1 MTALMLCTYLVYG
14 DMLMS
19 KKRISRGK
27 FDKLQQLSNSHGVI
41 AALAIDQRGSMEK
54 MLKSAV
60 GETNYHVEMA
70 YEFKELVSQELTK
83 YVSAILLDEE
93 LGFKGIASKSP
104 NAGLIL
110 SYEKT
115 GYDVNTPGR
124 LPELLAEESIQ
135 RLLAKG
141 ADAAKVLVYYNPD
154 DPQTILDKK
163 HAFLERLG
171 DEARAA
177 DMPVFVEP
185 IVYDNNISNDKSAEF
200 ALIKPQKV
208 IQTIQEF
215 TKDKYH
221 IDVLKVEV
229 PVLFNYVE
237 GYNPSDGQ
245 VIYSQQQAADY
256 FKQAS
261 DAATRPFIYL
271 SAGVPTLL
279 FHQELRF
286 AIQAGAK
293 FSGILGGRATWFEGV
308 AAYAQSGREG
318 LLRWL
323 DSSGRKNVE
332 ELNTILSKGVTPW
345 YDIYGGLDNIEI
357 FDINLAN

>member
-1 MTALMLCTYLVYG
+1 
-14 DMLMS
+14 MS

-27 FDKLQQLSNSHGVI
+27 FDKLQKLSNQNGVI

-54 MLKSAV
+54 MLKTAV
-60 GETNYHVEMA
+60 GEEHYHIDMA

-104 NAGLIL
+104 NAGLIM

-124 LPELLAEESIQ
+124 LPEILAEESIQ
-135 RLLAKG
+135 RLMAKG
-141 ADAAKVLVYYNPD
+141 ADAAKVLVYYNPQ
-154 DPQTILDKK
+154 DPQDILDKK

-171 DEARAA
+171 DEARAV
-177 DMPVFVEP
+177 DIPIFVEP
-185 IVYDNNISNDKSAEF
+185 IVYDNIITNDKSAEF
-200 ALIKPQKV
+200 ARIKPQKV

-221 IDVLKVEV
+221 IDILKVEI

-237 GYNPSDGQ
+237 GYTPADKQ
-245 VIYSQQQAADY
+245 VIYSQQQATDY

-261 DAATRPFIYL
+261 DVATRPFIYL
-271 SAGVPTLL
+271 SAGVPTEL

-308 AAYAQSGREG
+308 AAYARDRREG
-318 LLRWL
+318 LLQWL
-323 DSSGRKNVE
+323 DTTGRKNVE
-332 ELNTILSKGVTPW
+332 DLNEILSCGVLPW
-345 YDIYGGLDNIEI
+345 YDIYGGLDNIDV
-357 FDINLAN
+357 FDINLAK